1 MNQEVLSCLD
11 CWRREREGEKC
22 AGTRVYIITSRRQQ
36 LASTRSHAPTAL
48 CKSIALLAV
57 LTGMLSLSAIDFLG
71 TGDRKQV
78 LHLMSW
84 VFWGK

>member
-1 MNQEVLSCLD
+1 MNQEVLSCLKK
-11 CWRREREGEKC
+11 R
-22 AGTRVYIITSRRQQ
+22 AGTRVYIIPSGRQQ
-36 LASTRSHAPTAL
+36 LASSRSHVPTVL